1 MTSRE
6 VSTPSRTDDPWL
18 IASDPVPNV
27 YPSVPATLLGPT
39 DGPAGQRPYAVLC
52 RAMRDAG
59 RHALAHAVLSGR
71 EQLVLLRPL
80 EDLLVLSVLAYD
92 HQIRRPQV
100 FQDQLTAV
108 KVESE
113 ELALAQ
119 SLIEAS
125 TAKAFDFSSY
135 RDAHAERL
143 ERLIEAKLAG
153 DELVDAPP
161 ANEPPPVANLIDA
174 LRESVARATPPKAP
188 KRRSTNGRPR
198 QKAACR
204 RVGRKRKSS

>member
-1 MTSRE
+1 M
-6 VSTPSRTDDPWL
+6 D
-18 IASDPVPNV
+18 
-27 YPSVPATLLGPT
+27 
-39 DGPAGQRPYAVLC
+39 
-52 RAMRDAG
+52 
-59 RHALAHAVLSGR
+59 
-71 EQLVLLRPL
+71 
-80 EDLLVLSVLAYD
+80 DLLVLSVLAYD

-108 KVESE
+108 EVESE
-113 ELALAQ
+113 ELGLARR
-119 SLIEAS
+119 LIEAS
-125 TAKAFDFSSY
+125 TAETFDFSGY

-153 DELVDAPP
+153 SELVDAPP
-161 ANEPPPVANLIDA
+161 ASEPPPVANLIDA
-174 LRESVARATPPKAP
+174 LRESVACLTPPKAP

>member
-1 MTSRE
+1 ME
-6 VSTPSRTDDPWL
+6 
-18 IASDPVPNV
+18 
-27 YPSVPATLLGPT
+27 
-39 DGPAGQRPYAVLC
+39 
-52 RAMRDAG
+52 
-59 RHALAHAVLSGR
+59 
-71 EQLVLLRPL
+71 
-80 EDLLVLSVLAYD
+80 
-92 HQIRRPQV
+92 
-100 FQDQLTAV
+100 
-108 KVESE
+108 VESE
-113 ELALAQ
+113 ELGLAR

-125 TAKAFDFSSY
+125 TTEAFDFSSY

-153 DELVDAPP
+153 NELVDAPP

-174 LRESVARATPPKAP
+174 LRESVARATPPAAP